1 MHHIIIPANWFYF
14 IIYYKFGQIM
24 VMKGTLVF
32 ALFIV
37 LFASCDSANNQ
48 HPSVKYEEK
57 KKSLEAMEKESPL
70 KFLKVKGDFHRN
82 LVNKTVITGEITN
95 NSTLVSYKNIEL
107 RIIFKDEA
115 GSTIEKQKQMLD
127 EEVEPSST
135 IDFKV
140 KTSHIK
146 GASSVDVDIIG
157 ATATK

>member
-1 MHHIIIPANWFYF
+1 
-14 IIYYKFGQIM
+14 M
-24 VMKGTLVF
+24 VMKCTLVF

-48 HPSVKYEEK
+48 HPSAKYEEK
-57 KKSLEAMEKESPL
+57 KKSLEVMEKESPL
-70 KFLKVKGDFHRN
+70 KFLKVKGDFHHN
-82 LVNKTVITGEITN
+82 LVNKTVVTGEITN

-127 EEVEPSST
+127 EEVEPNST

-146 GASSVDVDIIG
+146 GASSVDVDIVS
-157 ATATK
+157 ATATQ